1 VEVYVL
7 LAAVSNRGKKEVG
20 ITNHTVRFEVVLSRL
35 KIEKICGKEF
45 RLSLVWVMLLSSLE

>member
-7 LAAVSNRGKKEVG
+7 LAAVSNHGKKEVG

-45 RLSLVWVMLLSSLE
+45 RLCG